1 MNALQFTI
9 LYVTNPASSAKFY
22 QRILNVSPVELSP
35 TFAMLALPSACRLGL
50 WARSGVEPAVAA
62 GSSQAEIVLAAASR
76 SEVDDCFSQWH
87 QWGIEILQ
95 VPTEMDFGYTFT
107 ACDPDGHRIRVYV
120 FEQ

>member
-50 WARSGVEPAVAA
+50 WARSGGRTGGSRGQQPGRDRA
-62 GSSQAEIVLAAASR
+62 GR
-76 SEVDDCFSQWH
+76 SK
-87 QWGIEILQ
+87 
-95 VPTEMDFGYTFT
+95 P
-107 ACDPDGHRIRVYV
+107 
-120 FEQ
+120 